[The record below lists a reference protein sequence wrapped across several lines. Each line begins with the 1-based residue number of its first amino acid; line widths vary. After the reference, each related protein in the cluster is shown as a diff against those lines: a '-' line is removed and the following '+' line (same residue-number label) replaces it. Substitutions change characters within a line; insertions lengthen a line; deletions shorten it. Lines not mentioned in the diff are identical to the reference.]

1 MEKDSLNSALTVAI
15 DKNLIK
21 TPVKEMDILDDS
33 DTLFC
38 KSLIAPL
45 EFDSGEGD

>member
-1 MEKDSLNSALTVAI
+1 MEQDSLNSALTVAI

-21 TPVKEMDILDDS
+21 TAVKEMDIVDDS

-45 EFDSGEGD
+45 IHK